1 MRAVSL
7 GVVLGFV
14 TLAGCGTAQTGTE
27 RIDPTLV
34 TLVPGDSV
42 FLADV
47 RMDALRATPFY
58 KKWIANRPAA
68 PLDDLARQTGLD
80 LRKDLLE
87 LLVVSNGQ
95 RTAVLARGKFSVNG
109 AEPHLDRPGVTRTP
123 YKGQTLIG
131 NDQGSVTFLNA
142 GVAVAGRP
150 DAVRWIIDQRGRSSG
165 LPPALRDKVSQIPAG
180 NQMWLASAGGFGA
193 LQKDLPQTG
202 NLANIGKVISMLES
216 VTAAAD
222 MRSGLKL
229 AVNGVCRNEQDAK
242 SLSDA
247 VRGLVGIGRLSTP
260 DNQPE
265 LLRAYDGIKVEQQQ
279 RSVLVNA
286 AIGPELVDS
295 LFGRFSQMQKPR
307 TAP

>member
-47 RMDALRATPFY
+47 KMDALRATPSY

-80 LRKDLLE
+80 LRKDLWE
-87 LLVVSNGQ
+87 LLVISNGQ

-109 AEPHLDRPGVTRTP
+109 AEPRLDRPGVTRMP

-131 NDQGSVTFLNA
+131 NDQGAVTFLNT

-165 LPPALRDKVSQIPAG
+165 LPPALRDKVAQIPAG
-180 NQMWLASAGGFGA
+180 NQMWLASAGGFGT

-260 DNQPE
+260 DNQSE

-295 LFGRFSQMQKPR
+295 LFERFSQMQKPR